1 MMGRVVVLLAGLT
14 LAGCSL
20 APELASPEIAVPAAY
35 KEHSAG
41 ALATAVS
48 DPGNEQWKAA
58 QPQDGL
64 PRGEWW
70 TLFSDPLLNDYERQ
84 AAAANQ
90 ELAAALARLAAS
102 RALVRQAAAAQL
114 PRLEVGA
121 AAARTRPSANQPG
134 NPLPGSDSYNRFQFG
149 VSAQYELDLFGRVR
163 DSVRAARADT
173 AADEALFQSL
183 QLAVAT
189 DVAQTYFLLR
199 ANDAELAVLNDT
211 VATRSAELAVF
222 TQRFVAGDTS
232 ELDVARAT
240 AELASARGEV
250 QAVSRQRA
258 QYEHAL
264 ALLLGQAPADL
275 DVAVAALATHVPSI
289 PPGLPSALLER
300 RPDIAAAQRRM
311 IAANARIGVARA
323 AFYPILNLTA
333 EAGFSADTAGDLFK
347 WASRTWALGP
357 LAGALIAAPLFDGGR
372 NKANLARAAA
382 ELDAEIAT
390 YRQTVLNAF
399 REVEDQLVALR
410 TLGEQSTAAAAA
422 SQAAGHA
429 LELANARFQ
438 SGATGY
444 LDVLEARRTL
454 IGVRR
459 QQKQLDGARATSAV
473 GLVKA
478 LGGGW

>member
-1 MMGRVVVLLAGLT
+1 MRGALLLLTGLCV
-14 LAGCSL
+14 AACSL
-20 APELASPEIAVPAAY
+20 APEFNNPEVRVPAAY
-35 KEHSAG
+35 KEQVPASEPQAAG
-41 ALATAVS
+41 ETSDTA
-48 DPGNEQWKAA
+48 WKPAEPRDD
-58 QPQDGL
+58 Q

-70 TLFSDPLLNDYERQ
+70 TRFGDPLLDDYERR

-90 ELAAALARLAAS
+90 DLAAALARLEAS
-102 RALVRQAAAAQL
+102 RTLVRTARAARL
-114 PRLEVGA
+114 PRIDAGGA
-121 AAARTRPSANQPG
+121 AARVQPTG
-134 NPLPGSDSYNRFQFG
+134 DLPGFPPPGLDAYERFQFG
-149 VSAQYELDLFGRVR
+149 LTAQYELDLFGRVR
-163 DSVRAARADT
+163 DNVQAAQAGVQ
-173 AADEALFQSL
+173 ADEALYQSL
-183 QLAVAT
+183 LLALEA

-211 VATRSAELAVF
+211 VTTREAELAIF
-222 TQRFVAGDTS
+222 KQRLAAGDIG
-232 ELDVARAT
+232 EFDVARAT
-240 AELASARGEV
+240 AELENARSEV

-264 ALLLGQAPADL
+264 ALLLGEAPANL
-275 DVAVAALATHVPSI
+275 DVAVAALATHVPNI
-289 PPGLPSALLER
+289 PPGVPSALLER

-323 AFYPILNLTA
+323 AFYPSFNLSA
-333 EAGFSADTAGDLFK
+333 EAGFSATSAENLFK
-347 WASRTWALGP
+347 WASRAWALGP
-357 LAGALIAAPLFDGGR
+357 VAGALVVAPLFDGGR
-372 NKANLARAAA
+372 NKANLARAEA
-382 ELDAEIAT
+382 ELDAQIAT
-390 YRQTVLNAF
+390 YRQTVLNGF

-422 SQAAGHA
+422 SQAAGRA

-454 IGVRR
+454 ISVRR
-459 QQKQLDGARATSAV
+459 QQKQLDGARAAAAV

>member
-1 MMGRVVVLLAGLT
+1 MLRITALLLAAAL
-14 LAGCSL
+14 LVACSL
-20 APELASPEIAVPAAY
+20 APEFETPALSVPATY
-35 KEHSAG
+35 KESLPSAPPV
-41 ALATAVS
+41 AS
-48 DPGNEQWKAA
+48 DPGDNQWQAA
-58 QPQDGL
+58 QPEDDQ

-70 TLFSDPLLNDYERQ
+70 TRFGDPLLNDYERQ
-84 AAAANQ
+84 AAQANQ
-90 ELAAALARLAAS
+90 DLAAAVARLDAS
-102 RALVRQAAAAQL
+102 RALVRLAAAAQQPSL
-114 PRLEVGA
+114 DVGA

-134 NPLPGSDSYNRFQFG
+134 NPVPGSNSYNRFQYG

-163 DSVRAARADT
+163 DSVRAARAD
-173 AADEALFQSL
+173 AQADDALYQSL
-183 QLAVAT
+183 LLAIEA

-199 ANDAELAVLNDT
+199 ANDAELAVLQDI
-211 VATRSAELAVF
+211 VATRSAELAVYS
-222 TQRFVAGDTS
+222 QRFDAGDIS
-232 ELDVARAT
+232 ELDVTRAST
-240 AELASARGEV
+240 ALEIAHAEV

-275 DVAVAALATHVPSI
+275 DVAVAALASHVPDI
-289 PPGLPSALLER
+289 PAGLPATLLER

-323 AFYPILNLTA
+323 AFYPIVNLTA
-333 EAGFSADTAGDLFK
+333 EAGFSSASVGDLFK

-372 NKANLARAAA
+372 NKATLAGAEA

-390 YRQTVLNAF
+390 YRNTVLNGF

-410 TLGEQSTAAAAA
+410 TRAEQSAAAAAA
-422 SQAAGHA
+422 SQAGAHA
-429 LELANARFQ
+429 LDLATARYQ
-438 SGATGY
+438 SGATSF
-444 LDVLEARRTL
+444 LEVLQARRVL
-454 IGVRR
+454 LDLRR
-459 QQKQLDGARATSAV
+459 QQKQLDGARAVAAV

>member
-1 MMGRVVVLLAGLT
+1 MPRALALLVGVM
-14 LAGCSL
+14 LASCSL
-20 APELASPEIAVPAAY
+20 APEFKTPEVAVPAAY
-35 KEHSAG
+35 KEPSPA
-41 ALATAVS
+41 AETAPAN
-48 DPGNEQWKAA
+48 DPGDGQWKPAE
-58 QPQDGL
+58 PQDGQ

-70 TLFSDPLLNDYERQ
+70 MRFGDALLNDYEMR

-90 ELAAALARLAAS
+90 DLAAALARLDAS

-114 PRLEVGA
+114 PRLDAGA
-121 AAARTRPSANQPG
+121 AAARTRPSAHQPG
-134 NPLPGSDSYNRFQFG
+134 NPLPGSDSYNRFQYG

-163 DSVRAARADT
+163 DSVRAARAD
-173 AADEALFQSL
+173 AQADEALFQSL
-183 QLAVAT
+183 LLAVET

-211 VATRSAELAVF
+211 VTTRNAELAVF
-222 TQRFVAGDTS
+222 TQRFVAGDIG
-232 ELDVARAT
+232 ELDVARAST
-240 AELASARGEV
+240 ELAIARGEV

-275 DVAVAALATHVPSI
+275 DVAVAALATHVPTI

-323 AFYPILNLTA
+323 AFYPILNLSA
-333 EAGFSADTAGDLFK
+333 EAGFSADSAGDLFK

-372 NKANLARAAA
+372 NKANLAHAEA

-410 TLGEQSTAAAAA
+410 TLGEQSAAAVDA

-444 LDVLEARRTL
+444 LDVLEARRAL

-459 QQKQLDGARATSAV
+459 QQKQLDGARAASAV

>member
-1 MMGRVVVLLAGLT
+1 MHRALALLAGFA
-14 LAGCSL
+14 LASCSL
-20 APELASPEIAVPAAY
+20 APEFKTPEVAVPAAY
-35 KEHSAG
+35 KEPSLGAQTLSA
-41 ALATAVS
+41 S
-48 DPGNEQWKAA
+48 DPGNAQWKVAE
-58 QPQDGL
+58 PLDGQ

-70 TLFSDPLLNDYERQ
+70 TRFGDPLLNQYEMR

-90 ELAAALARLAAS
+90 DLAAALARLDAS

-114 PRLEVGA
+114 PRLDAGA
-121 AAARTRPSANQPG
+121 AAARTRPSGHQPG
-134 NPLPGSDSYNRFQFG
+134 TDSYNRFQYG

-163 DSVRAARADT
+163 DSVRAARAD
-173 AADEALFQSL
+173 AQADEALFQSL
-183 QLAVAT
+183 LLAVET

-211 VATRSAELAVF
+211 VTTRNAELAVF
-222 TQRFVAGDTS
+222 TQRFVAGDIG
-232 ELDVARAT
+232 ELDVARAST
-240 AELASARGEV
+240 ELAIARGEV

-275 DVAVAALATHVPSI
+275 DVAVAALATHVPTI

-323 AFYPILNLTA
+323 AFYPILNLSA
-333 EAGFSADTAGDLFK
+333 EAGFSADSAGDLFK

-372 NKANLARAAA
+372 NKANLARAEA

-399 REVEDQLVALR
+399 REVEDQLVAWR
-410 TLGEQSTAAAAA
+410 TLGEQSAAAADA

-438 SGATGY
+438 TGATGY
-444 LDVLEARRTL
+444 LDVLEARRAL

-459 QQKQLDGARATSAV
+459 QQKQLDGARAASAV

>member
-1 MMGRVVVLLAGLT
+1 MHRALALLACVM
-14 LAGCSL
+14 LASCSL
-20 APELASPEIAVPAAY
+20 APEFNTPEVAVPAAY
-35 KEHSAG
+35 KEQSLGAQTLSA
-41 ALATAVS
+41 S
-48 DPGNEQWKAA
+48 DPGDAQWKVAE
-58 QPQDGL
+58 PQDGQ

-70 TLFSDPLLNDYERQ
+70 TRFGDPLLNDYERR

-90 ELAAALARLAAS
+90 DLAAALARLDAS

-114 PRLEVGA
+114 PRLDAGA
-121 AAARTRPSANQPG
+121 AAARTRPSAHQPG
-134 NPLPGSDSYNRFQFG
+134 NPLPGSDSYNRFQYG

-163 DSVRAARADT
+163 DSVRAARAD
-173 AADEALFQSL
+173 AQADEALFQSL
-183 QLAVAT
+183 LLAVET

-199 ANDAELAVLNDT
+199 AKDAELAVLNDT
-211 VATRSAELAVF
+211 VTTRNAELAVF
-222 TQRFVAGDTS
+222 TQRFVAGDIG

-240 AELASARGEV
+240 TELAIARGEV
-250 QAVSRQRA
+250 QAVRRQRA

-275 DVAVAALATHVPSI
+275 DVAVAALATLVPTI

-323 AFYPILNLTA
+323 AFYPIVNLSA
-333 EAGFSADTAGDLFK
+333 EAGFTAAAAGDLFK

-372 NKANLARAAA
+372 NKANLARAEA

-410 TLGEQSTAAAAA
+410 TLGEQSASAAAA

-444 LDVLEARRTL
+444 LDVLEARRAL

-459 QQKQLDGARATSAV
+459 QQKQLDGARAASAV